1 MEKKKN
7 SYSGLGMGACPHKH
21 QLCVGVI
28 HGRLINKIP
37 CKYSTNFLID
47 STVDEIDWQKG
58 EKKIRPD
65 ISFYADVNTIKDDV
79 KHTNLL
85 LVIEIVNN
93 NGVSYSKGRIEAL
106 FRRSQTLR
114 EAFLYNYEKNQ
125 WIRFSRKEDGV
136 WDEEKDYSTVFG
148 FYMGPIGNSC
158 VDIESTSYPV
168 K

>member
-1 MEKKKN
+1 MSVTEK
-7 SYSGLGMGACPHKH
+7 YCGLGKDAYSHRH
-21 QLCVGVI
+21 QLCIGVI
-28 HGRLINKIP
+28 CGRLMDNVP
-37 CKYSTNFLID
+37 HKYRNNFLID
-47 STVDEIDWQKG
+47 SIVDEVDWEND
-58 EKKIRPD
+58 EKKFSPD
-65 ISFYADVNTIKDDV
+65 VSFYADVNTIKDDV

-136 WDEEKDYSTVFG
+136 LDEEKDYSTVFG